1 MLRCSWAREQPVLGL
16 CISTDMT
23 ETQIPK
29 KISGAI
35 TAVLPGLPNE
45 ALKLVEDTLEAL
57 GATTTDDLKYITEGD
72 LLPVLKPIQ
81 ARRLVNAWVQKGECT
96 EIELL

>member
-1 MLRCSWAREQPVLGL
+1 
-16 CISTDMT
+16 MT

-29 KISGAI
+29 KISDAI
-35 TAVLPGLPNE
+35 AAVLPGLPDE
-45 ALKLVEDTLEAL
+45 AVKFVEDTLEAL

-81 ARRLVNAWVQKGECT
+81 ARRLVNACPKW
-96 EIELL
+96 

>member
-1 MLRCSWAREQPVLGL
+1 MFGL

-29 KISGAI
+29 KISDAI
-35 TAVLPGLPNE
+35 AAVLPGLPDE
-45 ALKLVEDTLEAL
+45 AVKFVEDTLEAL

-81 ARRLVNAWVQKGECT
+81 ARRLVNACPKW
-96 EIELL
+96 